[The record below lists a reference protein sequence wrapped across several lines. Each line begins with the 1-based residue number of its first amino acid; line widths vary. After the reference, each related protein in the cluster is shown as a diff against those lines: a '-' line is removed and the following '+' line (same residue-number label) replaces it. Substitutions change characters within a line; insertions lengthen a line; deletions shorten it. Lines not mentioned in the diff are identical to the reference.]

1 MNSFCNVNHHYLEL
15 QCFLWYVNLRKMEL
29 KTVKKSGGR
38 GIKKKI
44 FLEATFFVCF
54 LHDLHGRFKDYLM
67 IKRNT
72 EITLIRRVDVFL

>member
-1 MNSFCNVNHHYLEL
+1 MLPLVCKFAQNGT
-15 QCFLWYVNLRKMEL
+15 QKRL
-29 KTVKKSGGR
+29 KNRGS
-38 GIKKKI
+38 GIKKKF